1 MPNSGAT
8 QPNDTTGIDAPGL
21 DWARIKRIVTHAA
34 VSAWVLSLVIH
45 VVLLIIAAVITYQP
59 SQAGGAG
66 ATGEYDVE
74 MAVVTESELVE
85 IQQAALD
92 AETPAV
98 PDLPAPDLPSEDT
111 LASDLTAEL
120 AGLTDISDMSVEIGG
135 GDVSGGSLGVAGAG
149 GGSAS
154 FFGVE
159 ARGNRFA
166 YVVDISGSMSIEG
179 RIETLRDQLIS
190 SINAL
195 TETASFSVVAFNH
208 GAWPLTE
215 EVKWLEASTTGKR
228 DASALIERVEPS
240 GGTVPLPAFQKI
252 YTLKPR
258 PDAIYFMTDGEFDPL
273 HADEIARMNKEH
285 KIPIHCIA
293 YMSSASEAVMRK
305 IARDSGGTYTYVAG
319 GRP

>member
-1 MPNSGAT
+1 MPNPGAA
-8 QPNDTTGIDAPGL
+8 QPNDTTGIDAQGW
-21 DWARIKRIVTHAA
+21 DWARIRRIVAHAA

-45 VVLLIIAAVITYQP
+45 VMLLIIAAIITYQP

-66 ATGEYDVE
+66 GAGEYDVE
-74 MAVVTESELVE
+74 MAIVTEAELIE
-85 IQQAALD
+85 IQQSAL
-92 AETPAV
+92 ATGTPGV
-98 PDLPAPDLPSEDT
+98 PDMPAPDLPSLDV
-111 LASDLTAEL
+111 LVSDLTSEI
-120 AGLTDISDMSVEIGG
+120 AGLTDISDMSVVIGG
-135 GDVSGGSLGVAGAG
+135 GDVSGGALGVAGAG

-159 ARGNRFA
+159 ARGKRFA
-166 YVVDISGSMSIEG
+166 YIVDISGSMTVEG

-195 TETASFSVVAFNH
+195 NEVASFYVVAFNH
-208 GAWPLTE
+208 GAWPLTDE
-215 EVKWLEASTTGKR
+215 IKWLRATVAGKR
-228 DASALIERVEPS
+228 DATALIERVEAS

-273 HADEIARMNKEH
+273 HAEEIASMNKDH

-293 YMSSASEAVMRK
+293 YMSSASEPVMQK
-305 IARDSGGTYTYVAG
+305 IARDSGGTYTYVPG
-319 GRP
+319 GKP